1 MGKLNY
7 IFSFIMCIVPL
18 YLINFTSFNLS
29 FALLILV
36 ALNFLH
42 KMFMFSDS
50 RVDLSRWVHNY
61 KSIPREDLKNIVTKI
76 KELTFIF
83 TMASVGL
90 LFILNYIENSI
101 GLRRIDNN
109 IKIFIAKGIMVILFI
124 LIIAPDVISTYE
136 VNKIEVKSTNPC
148 VSRINTNRI
157 IEKIKDIIS

>member
-1 MGKLNY
+1 
-7 IFSFIMCIVPL
+7 
-18 YLINFTSFNLS
+18 
-29 FALLILV
+29 
-36 ALNFLH
+36 
-42 KMFMFSDS
+42 MFSDS